1 MRPMPSLPE
10 TGPGA
15 SCRTKGALVQAYD
28 GGDVHATRPDFDMR
42 IPSRPREESTPP
54 TARAAERRRLL
65 AAGAG
70 LLVAPML
77 ALPGRARA
85 NLRSTRA
92 LSFLHT
98 HTGERLSL
106 VYAAGDTYLSA
117 ALARVSW
124 FLRDFRNGE
133 TRAIDPQLLDQLH
146 TLSELTRTRAE
157 FEVISG
163 YRSPST
169 NEKLQ
174 RQGGGVATHSLHL
187 EGRAIDVRLADV
199 PLADLRD
206 AATSLRAGGVGFY
219 PQSQF
224 VHLDT
229 GRVRRW

>member
-1 MRPMPSLPE
+1 
-10 TGPGA
+10 
-15 SCRTKGALVQAYD
+15 
-28 GGDVHATRPDFDMR
+28 MR
-42 IPSRPREESTPP
+42 IPSHPLGSAEPP
-54 TARAAERRRLL
+54 TARAAQRRRLL

-70 LLVAPML
+70 LLALPML
-77 ALPGRARA
+77 ALPRHARA
-85 NLRSTRA
+85 GAAATRA

-106 VYAAGDTYLSA
+106 VYAAGDAYVPA
-117 ALARVSW
+117 ALARVNW
-124 FLRDFRNGE
+124 FLRDFRSGE
-133 TRAIDPQLLDQLH
+133 ARAIDPQLLDQLH
-146 TLSELTRTRAE
+146 ALSEATRTKAE

-169 NEKLQ
+169 NQKLQ

>member
-1 MRPMPSLPE
+1 MR
-10 TGPGA
+10 
-15 SCRTKGALVQAYD
+15 
-28 GGDVHATRPDFDMR
+28 F
-42 IPSRPREESTPP
+42 PSRLREPSEAP
-54 TARAAERRRLL
+54 AAQAAQRRRLL
-65 AAGAG
+65 SAGAG
-70 LLVAPML
+70 LLALPML
-77 ALPGRARA
+77 TLPRRARA
-85 NLRSTRA
+85 IVPSTRS

-106 VYAAGDTYLSA
+106 VYASGDAYVPA
-117 ALARVSW
+117 ALARLNW

-146 TLSELTRTRAE
+146 TLAELTRTKAV

-169 NEKLQ
+169 NESLQ

>member
-1 MRPMPSLPE
+1 
-10 TGPGA
+10 
-15 SCRTKGALVQAYD
+15 
-28 GGDVHATRPDFDMR
+28 
-42 IPSRPREESTPP
+42 
-54 TARAAERRRLL
+54 
-65 AAGAG
+65 
-70 LLVAPML
+70 ML
-77 ALPGRARA
+77 ALAGRARA
-85 NLRSTRA
+85 SLPSTRS

-106 VYAAGDTYLSA
+106 VYAAGDAYLTD
-117 ALARVSW
+117 ALARVDW

-133 TRAIDPQLLDQLH
+133 SRAIDPQLLDQLH
-146 TLSELTRTRAE
+146 TLSELTRTRAA
-157 FEVISG
+157 VRGHLRLSLAG
-163 YRSPST
+163 D
-169 NEKLQ
+169 Q
-174 RQGGGVATHSLHL
+174 RDAAAAGGGGVATHSLHL